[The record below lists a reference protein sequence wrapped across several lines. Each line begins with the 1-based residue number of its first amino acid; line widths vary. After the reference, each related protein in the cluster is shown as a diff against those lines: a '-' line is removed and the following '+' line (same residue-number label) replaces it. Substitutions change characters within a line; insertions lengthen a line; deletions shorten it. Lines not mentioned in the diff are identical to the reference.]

1 MKRTQKELKPA
12 IKKDVDAFVIELLAK
27 YPEISKSSLTDYVKT
42 ELAMAMYEV
51 REYDK
56 VLTNRERWCV

>member
-1 MKRTQKELKPA
+1 MKRTQKELKPL

-27 YPEISKSSLTDYVKT
+27 YPEISKSGLTDYVKT

-51 REYDK
+51 KEYDK